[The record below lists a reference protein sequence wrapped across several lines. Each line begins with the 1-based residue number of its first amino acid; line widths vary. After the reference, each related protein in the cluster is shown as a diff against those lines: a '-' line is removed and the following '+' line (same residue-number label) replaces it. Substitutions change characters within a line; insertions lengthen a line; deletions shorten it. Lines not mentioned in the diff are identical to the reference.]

1 MMLIAIRNQ
10 MMKLWKE
17 EDGIGVI
24 EIVVIVAILLI
35 LALIFRTEI
44 TKMLTDIINKA
55 NVQKD
60 KVLAP

>member
-1 MMLIAIRNQ
+1 MLTVIRNQ
-10 MMKLWKE
+10 MMKLWRE
-17 EDGIGVI
+17 EEGIGVI

>member
-1 MMLIAIRNQ
+1 MLTVIRNQ

-17 EDGIGVI
+17 EEGIGVI

>member
-1 MMLIAIRNQ
+1 MLIAIRNQ